1 MDDVM
6 EETKLDPDTMNQ
18 EDWNYVYSEGYDRL
32 KKYLA
37 EGFSVIVDCGN
48 LKRSERETPKK
59 IAESMDANFKLI
71 YINIS
76 KEEAK
81 ERWIKNQTTKERD
94 TLTDKTMTT
103 AQDMFDEPSD
113 DEKPILYNQQMDL
126 DKWINENI
134 T

>member
-1 MDDVM
+1 
-6 EETKLDPDTMNQ
+6 
-18 EDWNYVYSEGYDRL
+18 
-32 KKYLA
+32 
-37 EGFSVIVDCGN
+37 
-48 LKRSERETPKK
+48 
-59 IAESMDANFKLI
+59 MDANFKLI